1 MISAHWWT
9 KQKTKTKQTTLKSQ
23 QQQTQTTIRIPL
35 CFYSLFFTLL
45 SRNSFNV
52 LGRKPLSE
60 NSYFSSKFTEVYI
73 VYHAIDDSTHFNR
86 TVEWVDKWVPSTWPC
101 PSSQHAYLCFPQ
113 MVLPHLLCFPQTVLP
128 HLILPSVLR
137 LGHSASRE
145 QRGSLK
151 RLFQALFQCIPG
163 RLPNHSPEI
172 CSFPLHSMCSPF
184 PFLLL
189 FPL

>member
-86 TVEWVDKWVPSTWPC
+86 TVEWVDKWVSSTWPC

-113 MVLPHLLCFPQTVLP
+113 MVLPHLLFFPDGPPSP
-128 HLILPSVLR
+128 HLTLCSQARTLRNQRATGLYQVSLSSLVSV
-137 LGHSASRE
+137 HSRE
-145 QRGSLK
+145 AS
-151 RLFQALFQCIPG
+151 
-163 RLPNHSPEI
+163 
-172 CSFPLHSMCSPF
+172 
-184 PFLLL
+184 
-189 FPL
+189 